1 MSTAHLIRDDLQTR
15 SCPKENP
22 VDKCPFCNILSGK
35 LEGTIVY
42 QDEICTAILDIQ
54 PINPGHIL
62 VIPNQHIPD
71 LASLPPDTGK
81 QLFAVGQKLAASLR
95 LSSVQCTG
103 VNLFLA
109 DGKAAMQDVFHTH
122 LHVIPRFEEDGF
134 GFTFSPRYAELPTR
148 DELEEI
154 GFHLKEA
161 LKIVQKQEEQN

>member
-1 MSTAHLIRDDLQTR
+1 M
-15 SCPKENP
+15 
-22 VDKCPFCNILSGK
+22 DKCPFCNILSGN
-35 LEGTIVY
+35 LEGTFVY
-42 QDEICTAILDIQ
+42 KDEICTAIMDIQ

-71 LASLPPDTGK
+71 LADLPPDIGM
-81 QLFAVGQKLAASLR
+81 QIFAVGQKLASALR
-95 LSSVQCTG
+95 RSSVQCEG

-122 LHVIPRFEEDGF
+122 LHVIPRFEGDGF

-148 DELEEI
+148 DELENI

-161 LKIVQKQEEQN
+161 IKIVEKLEGQDETLS

>member
-1 MSTAHLIRDDLQTR
+1 M
-15 SCPKENP
+15 
-22 VDKCPFCNILSGK
+22 DKCPFCNILSGN

-42 QDEICTAILDIQ
+42 QDEICTAIMDIQ

-71 LASLPPDTGK
+71 LAGLPPDIGK
-81 QLFAVGQKLAASLR
+81 HIFAIGQKLASALR
-95 LSSVQCTG
+95 QSSVQCEG

-122 LHVIPRFEEDGF
+122 LHVIPRFEGDGF

-148 DELEEI
+148 DELENI
-154 GFHLKEA
+154 GYYLKEA
-161 LKIVQKQEEQN
+161 IKIVEKLEGQDETLS

>member
-1 MSTAHLIRDDLQTR
+1 
-15 SCPKENP
+15 
-22 VDKCPFCNILSGK
+22 VDKCPFCNILSGN

-42 QDEICTAILDIQ
+42 QDKICTAIMDIQ

-71 LASLPPDTGK
+71 LAGLPPDIGK
-81 QLFAVGQKLAASLR
+81 HIFAIGQKLASALR
-95 LSSVQCTG
+95 RSSVQCEG

-122 LHVIPRFEEDGF
+122 LHVIPRFEGDGF

-148 DELEEI
+148 DELENI
-154 GFHLKEA
+154 GYYLKEA
-161 LKIVQKQEEQN
+161 IKIVEKLEGQDETLS

>member
-1 MSTAHLIRDDLQTR
+1 M
-15 SCPKENP
+15 
-22 VDKCPFCNILSGK
+22 DKCPFCNILSGK

-62 VIPNQHIPD
+62 VIPNQHNPD
-71 LASLPPDTGK
+71 LASLPVDTGK
-81 QLFAVGQKLAASLR
+81 QLFVVGQKLAAALR
-95 LSSVQCTG
+95 RSSVQCEG

-109 DGKAAMQDVFHTH
+109 DGKAAMQNVFHTH

-148 DELEEI
+148 DELKEI
-154 GFHLKEA
+154 GFHLEEA
-161 LKIVQKQEEQN
+161 LLVIQKLAEQD